1 MPRNRVIYQ
10 SQAVS
15 VTSDKVS
22 FDADAVTDG
31 SISGLQR
38 IQSANYSF
46 TVGRQDVNQFGDLA
60 AIDRIIVDSPTVSF
74 DTSYYLANFTNER
87 SLGFFVTPSGD
98 TTFKSCVT
106 DIISTGAADGVHLG
120 NNQKNYFITT
130 TKEGTDANDD
140 FTTGNYESTIGI
152 GNGFLTSYSSEASV
166 GGLPTVSVS
175 VEGQNMNFVNTPYQG
190 KGSNPANSATRNTAN
205 GFATGVGERGGNTLF
220 AISGES
226 PAVDATNGQKVGKFV
241 NIPVG
246 SGLGGTGIT
255 AISSLRPGDVTLSLT
270 PKTSDA
276 IVAIADSNGVVAP
289 DYAGMSI
296 SDAHIQSYTLSFDLS
311 RTPIQQLGNRF
322 AFARAVDFPITCSL
336 SIDAV
341 LSDLTTGALADIID
355 CDKEYDAQIKLR
367 DPVCIPGASDA
378 GGKPVVCSYFVKGL
392 KIDSQSFTASIGDNK
407 SVTLDMTSQ
416 IGGPE
421 QSGHGVF
428 MSGFYNTQQTITE
441 HGTMA

>member
-15 VTSDKVS
+15 VTTDIVS
-22 FDADAVTDG
+22 FDADAVTHG
-31 SISGLQR
+31 TISGLQR

-46 TVGRQDVNQFGDLA
+46 SVGRQDVNQFGDLA

-87 SLGFFVTPSGD
+87 SLGFHVTPSGE
-98 TTFKSCVT
+98 TAFKSCVT
-106 DIISTGAADGVHLG
+106 DIISTGSLTYPG
-120 NNQKNYFITT
+120 NSQKNYFITT

-175 VEGQNMNFVNTPYQG
+175 VEGQNMNFVNTPYVG
-190 KGSNPANSATRNTAN
+190 MGSNPANNATRYTAN
-205 GFATGVGERGGNTLF
+205 GFATGEGERGGNTLF

-241 NIPVG
+241 NIPVN
-246 SGLGGTGIT
+246 SGLGGTGLS
-255 AISSLRPGDVTLSLT
+255 AISALRPGDVTLTMT
-270 PKTSDA
+270 PKSSDA
-276 IVAIADSNGVVAP
+276 IVGIDNSNGVASP

-341 LSDLTTGALADIID
+341 LSDLTTGSLADIID

-367 DPVCIPGASDA
+367 DPVCTPGVSDN
-378 GGKPVVCSYFVKGL
+378 GLKPVVCSYFVKGL

-407 SVTLDMTSQ
+407 SVTLDMTAQ

-428 MSGFYNTQQTITE
+428 MSGFYNTQRTLST
-441 HGTMA
+441 HG

>member
-22 FDADAVTDG
+22 FDADAITNG

-46 TVGRQDVNQFGDLA
+46 SVGRQDVNQFGDLA

-74 DTSYYLANFTNER
+74 ETSYYLANFTNER

-106 DIISTGAADGVHLG
+106 DIISTGSITYPG
-120 NNQKNYFITT
+120 NSQKNYFITT

-190 KGSNPANSATRNTAN
+190 KGSNPANTATRNTAN
-205 GFATGVGERGGNTLF
+205 GFATGVGERGPDTLL

-246 SGLGGTGIT
+246 SGMGGTGVT
-255 AISSLRPGDVTLSLT
+255 AISSLRPGDVTLTMT

-276 IVAIADSNGVVAP
+276 IVEIDNSNGVDSP

-296 SDAHIQSYTLSFDLS
+296 SDAHIQSYNLNFDLS

-341 LSDLTTGALADIID
+341 LSELTTGSLADIID

-367 DPVCIPGASDA
+367 DPLCGPGASD
-378 GGKPVVCSYFVKGL
+378 GGSKPVVCSYFVKGL

-407 SVTLDMTSQ
+407 TVSLEMTAQ

-428 MSGFYNTQQTITE
+428 MSGSYNTQQTITE
-441 HGTMA
+441 HG

>member
-15 VTSDKVS
+15 VTTDIVS
-22 FDADAVTDG
+22 FDADAVTHG
-31 SISGLQR
+31 TISGLQR

-46 TVGRQDVNQFGDLA
+46 SVGRQDVNQFGDLA

-87 SLGFFVTPSGD
+87 SLGFFVTPSGEHAP
-98 TTFKSCVT
+98 FKSCVT
-106 DIISTGAADGVHLG
+106 DIISTGSNIYPG
-120 NNQKNYFITT
+120 NSQKNYFITT

-140 FTTGNYESTIGI
+140 FTTGNYESIIGI

-175 VEGQNMNFVNTPYQG
+175 VEGQNMNFVNAPYLG
-190 KGSNPANSATRNTAN
+190 MGANAGDTTAN
-205 GFATGVGERGGNTLF
+205 GFSTGEGPEGVNTLY

-226 PAVDATNGQKVGKFV
+226 PAVNATNGVKVGKFV
-241 NIPVG
+241 NIPVS
-246 SGLGGTGIT
+246 SGLGGTGLS
-255 AISSLRPGDVTLSLT
+255 AISALRPGDVTLTLS
-270 PKTSDA
+270 PKGTDQISGIANSDS
-276 IVAIADSNGVVAP
+276 VDSP

-322 AFARAVDFPITCSL
+322 AFARAVDFPVTCSL
-336 SIDAV
+336 GIEAV
-341 LSDLTTGALADIID
+341 LSDLTTGSLADIID

-367 DPVCIPGASDA
+367 DPVCIPGASDN
-378 GGKPVVCSYFVKGL
+378 GVKPIVCSYFVKGL

-407 SVTLDMTSQ
+407 TVSLDMTAQ

-428 MSGFYNTQQTITE
+428 MSGFYNTQRTLST
-441 HGTMA
+441 HG